1 MSRLIRVWEKIKEN
15 EDLLQCSY
23 IINKIEDMDYSL
35 RKHAS
40 SHKGKYFEKGYG
52 VKCGTGEFPPVSE
65 ELMTY
70 LKNILPQLMG

>member
-1 MSRLIRVWEKIKEN
+1 
-15 EDLLQCSY
+15 
-23 IINKIEDMDYSL
+23 MDYSL